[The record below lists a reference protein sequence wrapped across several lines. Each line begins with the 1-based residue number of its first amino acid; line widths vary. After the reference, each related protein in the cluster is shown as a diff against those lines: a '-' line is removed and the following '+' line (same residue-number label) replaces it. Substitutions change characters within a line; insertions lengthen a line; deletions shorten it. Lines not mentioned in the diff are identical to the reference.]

1 MFSFLLKKWGRF
13 APVFFILEWIKK
25 RRLKKYHVS
34 AKTISLK
41 NWINFSENGET
52 KWLLKNENAKPCMFG
67 QLAFE
72 AIQEERIDTLGISPQ
87 YLILLRK
94 KIKIEKMFIE
104 VLESGDKSKELLIKK
119 ELEEVER
126 IENSGQKQDLMRTI
140 MELEKSR
147 GVPIDTNISLFE
159 FDKRLKSLA

>member
-1 MFSFLLKKWGRF
+1 
-13 APVFFILEWIKK
+13 
-25 RRLKKYHVS
+25 
-34 AKTISLK
+34 
-41 NWINFSENGET
+41 
-52 KWLLKNENAKPCMFG
+52 MFG